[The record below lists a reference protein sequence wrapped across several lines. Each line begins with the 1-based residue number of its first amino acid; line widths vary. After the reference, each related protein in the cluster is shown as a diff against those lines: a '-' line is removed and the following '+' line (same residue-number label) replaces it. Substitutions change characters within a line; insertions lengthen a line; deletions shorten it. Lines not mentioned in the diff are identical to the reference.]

1 MRNKERSIDDTYD
14 SSNHAVK
21 HVMIDLFSKDDN
33 NLRVELPEEEKE
45 GDDEELSLMANV

>member
-1 MRNKERSIDDTYD
+1 MRNNERSIDDTYD

-33 NLRVELPEEEKE
+33 ASRVELPVVEK
-45 GDDEELSLMANV
+45 DVYDEELSLMANV